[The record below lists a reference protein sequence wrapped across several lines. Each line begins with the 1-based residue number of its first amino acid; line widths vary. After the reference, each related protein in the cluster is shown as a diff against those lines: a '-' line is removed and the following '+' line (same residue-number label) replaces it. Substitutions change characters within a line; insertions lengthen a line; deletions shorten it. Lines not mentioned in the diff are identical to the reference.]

1 MTAREEGRGGGGGG
15 MRGRAWCP
23 LHLAASLQ
31 LSESAKSEQ
40 KQRKKTTLL
49 ARSAPWLSIPQPL
62 DKGLGW
68 HGAGSILQLPEKGP
82 SWSGTR
88 SILQPLDKG
97 LGWNGAGGISGGLGP
112 GCVGTWHSQPH
123 PAPALAC

>member
-40 KQRKKTTLL
+40 KQRK
-49 ARSAPWLSIPQPL
+49 INHPL
-62 DKGLGW
+62 GMLCSVVE
-68 HGAGSILQLPEKGP
+68 HPPA
-82 SWSGTR
+82 SG
-88 SILQPLDKG
+88 
-97 LGWNGAGGISGGLGP
+97 
-112 GCVGTWHSQPH
+112 
-123 PAPALAC
+123 